1 MTSALITALCVEGSC
16 HTMTKD
22 EIIIELDQLLESFNK
37 IQLQSEPE
45 YVIVDTNALFY
56 KAIKLIMRIRNEGI
70 EDEEE

>member
-1 MTSALITALCVEGSC
+1 MEGSC